1 MHFELNSVG
10 VGYNGQAIL
19 RDVSFSISPGERV
32 ALIGDSGAGKS
43 TLGKLL
49 KCARD
54 PDAGVI
60 LLDDLPLTSYHRQS
74 VLRCVGSIEQRPE
87 LFRGTV
93 RENILFAT
101 HPEDLAQITDADIW
115 QLLDTISPQ
124 LREVFG
130 KDGLDCKV
138 GKQGLTLS
146 GGQAQRL
153 CIARALIKRPHFLI
167 VDEATSSLDPVSQRQ
182 VQEGIEVALGSKMSA
197 LVIAH
202 RLSTLRRCTKFVVL
216 RTLASCRYGE
226 SQIEAVS
233 HSMEALYEIS
243 PTFRRFAQEERISF
257 PGMQSDEMSA

>member
-1 MHFELNSVG
+1 MHFELQSIG
-10 VGYNGQAIL
+10 VAYKKQAIL
-19 RDVSFSISPGERV
+19 HDVSFTIAPGERV

-49 KCARD
+49 KCARN

-60 LLDDLPLTSYHRQS
+60 LLDRIPLTAYQRQS
-74 VLRCVGSIEQRPE
+74 VLRYVGSIEQRPE

-93 RENILFAT
+93 RENIMRT
-101 HPEDLAQITDADIW
+101 TQPEDMSKITDTDIW
-115 QLLDTISPQ
+115 KLLDTISPQ

-130 KDGLDCKV
+130 SEGLDCKV

-182 VQEGIEVALGSKMSA
+182 VQEGIELALGSEMSA

-216 RTLASCRYGE
+216 RTLASCQPGE
-226 SQIEAVS
+226 SQIEAIS
-233 HSMEALYEIS
+233 TSMKELHTIS
-243 PTFRRFAQEERISF
+243 PTFRRFANEEGISF
-257 PGMQSDEMSA
+257 D

>member
-1 MHFELNSVG
+1 MHFELQSVG

-19 RDVSFSISPGERV
+19 RDVSFSVSPGERV

-54 PDAGVI
+54 PDVGAI
-60 LLDDLPLTSYHRQS
+60 LLDGVPLTAYNRQS
-74 VLRCVGSIEQRPE
+74 VLRYVGSIEQRPE

-93 RENILFAT
+93 RENILLAT
-101 HPEDLAQITDADIW
+101 HPEDMVGITDADIW

-130 KDGLDCKV
+130 EEGLDRKV

-167 VDEATSSLDPVSQRQ
+167 VDEATSSLDSVSQRQ

-216 RTLASCRYGE
+216 RTLASCKREE
-226 SQIEAVS
+226 SQIEAIS
-233 HSMEALYEIS
+233 ASMEELHFTS
-243 PTFRRFAQEERISF
+243 PTFRRFAQEEGISF
-257 PGMQSDEMSA
+257 EVK

>member
-1 MHFELNSVG
+1 MHFELKSVG

-19 RDVSFSISPGERV
+19 RDVSFTIAPGERV

-54 PDAGVI
+54 PDAGAI
-60 LLDDLPLTSYHRQS
+60 LLDDKPLTTYNRQS
-74 VLRCVGSIEQRPE
+74 VLRYVGSIEQRPE

-93 RENILFAT
+93 RENIMLAT
-101 HPEDLAQITDADIW
+101 HPEDLAMITDTDIW

-130 KDGLDCKV
+130 KEGLDCKV

-182 VQEGIEVALGSKMSA
+182 VQEGIEVALGSEMSA

-216 RTLASCRYGE
+216 KTLASCQSTE

-233 HSMEALYEIS
+233 HSMEELHMVS
-243 PTFRRFAQEERISF
+243 PTFRRFAEEEGISF
-257 PGMQSDEMSA
+257 VTM

>member
-1 MHFELNSVG
+1 MHFELQSVG

-19 RDVSFSISPGERV
+19 RDVSFSIAPGERV

-60 LLDDLPLTSYHRQS
+60 VLDGVPLTAYNRQS
-74 VLRCVGSIEQRPE
+74 VLRYVGSIEQRPE

-93 RENILFAT
+93 RENILLAT
-101 HPEDLAQITDADIW
+101 HREDLAKITDIDIW

-124 LREVFG
+124 LRKVFG
-130 KDGLDCKV
+130 EEGLDSKV

-153 CIARALIKRPHFLI
+153 CIARALIKHPHFLI

-182 VQEGIEVALGSKMSA
+182 VQEGIEMALGSKMSA

-202 RLSTLRRCTKFVVL
+202 RLSTLRRCTKFIVL
-216 RTLASCRYGE
+216 RALANCQSGE
-226 SQIEAVS
+226 SQIEAIS
-233 HSMEALYEIS
+233 NSMETLYEIS
-243 PTFRRFAQEERISF
+243 STFRRFAKEEGISF
-257 PGMQSDEMSA
+257 D